1 MKTEQLKIKT
11 QTTGF
16 GSPAR
21 SYIESRLDTNDLLVD
36 NHLTTFY
43 FKWEGESKFGLDF
56 GDYLIVD
63 REKEPLPDDLVIL
76 STDKLQIDLYKNIDP
91 KNLWGVIT
99 WKLCKLKK

>member
-1 MKTEQLKIKT
+1 MNQHLQIKT

-21 SYIESRLDTNDLLVD
+21 SYIEKRLDTNDLLVE

-43 FKWEGESKFGLDF
+43 FKWEGEPKFGLEF
-56 GDYLIVD
+56 GDHLIVD
-63 REKEPLPDDLVIL
+63 RSKTPIDDDLVVV
-76 STDKLQIDLYKNIDP
+76 STDKLEIDLYKNIDP
-91 KNLWGVIT
+91 TNLWGVIT